1 MMILLLGCKTTPAS
15 SSWACEV
22 LPIKTSS
29 DFKLLTSDKLM
40 KLNAGDE
47 DEQRGVVVAATNNRD
62 ILTKETAIQI
72 VNADD
77 SAKVNCP

>member
-1 MMILLLGCKTTPAS
+1 
-15 SSWACEV
+15 
-22 LPIKTSS
+22 
-29 DFKLLTSDKLM
+29 M